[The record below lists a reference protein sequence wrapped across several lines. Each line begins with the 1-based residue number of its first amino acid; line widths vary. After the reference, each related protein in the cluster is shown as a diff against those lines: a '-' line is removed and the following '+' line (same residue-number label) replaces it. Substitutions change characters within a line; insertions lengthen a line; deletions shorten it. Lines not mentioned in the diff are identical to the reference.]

1 MSFQEIVTILIPF
14 VLSATILLTNLG
26 LRSFTTRSA
35 HVVFPELFQQSEGIR
50 KACIDLVVYV
60 NIQTSF
66 LFSILTMSIS
76 SVALI
81 GTTTNLVPI
90 IIAIAIPILIIPYWF
105 MNWTG
110 LTADQL
116 EGTEGRW
123 MQLCSWAVIV
133 ILFLVTLITKLSPQ
147 PPSVT

>member
-1 MSFQEIVTILIPF
+1 
-14 VLSATILLTNLG
+14 
-26 LRSFTTRSA
+26 
-35 HVVFPELFQQSEGIR
+35 
-50 KACIDLVVYV
+50 
-60 NIQTSF
+60 
-66 LFSILTMSIS
+66 MSIS

-81 GTTTNLVPI
+81 GTTTNLVPIIIAIAIPILI